1 MAEIIRFKEVKLE
14 GGWLMIRPEREDLGL
29 AMAFLKRFKPGKL
42 YSLTMKLFQKKRSLD
57 ANQKL
62 WALINQMAA
71 LPNMRLT
78 PEEIYQGY
86 IPDVGNNYRVVPVL
100 PEDINQFAE
109 DWCRGHLGRM
119 VEDAGP
125 CRKRDLIGYHNLICY
140 RGSSEYDV
148 PTFSRLLD
156 LVIQDCRQL
165 GIEVM
170 DDRERS
176 LLLEE
181 WEATR
186 EKESQTA
193 IRNVYQRETRAI
205 DNRPYREA
213 GGAT

>member
-1 MAEIIRFKEVKLE
+1 VSKVIKFREVKLE

-29 AMAFLKRFKPGKL
+29 AMAFLRRFKQGKM
-42 YSLTMKLFQKKRSLD
+42 YSVTLKLFQKKRSLD

-78 PEEIYQGY
+78 PDEIYQGY
-86 IPDVGNNYRVVPVL
+86 IPDVGDNYVWWPTK
-100 PEDINQFAE
+100 PEDIPQRIE

-119 VEDAGP
+119 CEDCGP
-125 CRKRDLIGYHNLICY
+125 CRNRGLAGYHNLKCY

-186 EKESQTA
+186 NA
-193 IRNVYQRETRAI
+193 
-205 DNRPYREA
+205 
-213 GGAT
+213 

>member
-1 MAEIIRFKEVKLE
+1 MSEVIKFKEVKLE
-14 GGWLMIRPEREDLGL
+14 GGWLMIRPEWEDLGL
-29 AMAFLKRFKPGKL
+29 AMAFLRRFKQGKM
-42 YSLTMKLFQKKRSLD
+42 YSVTLKMFQKKRSLD
-57 ANQKL
+57 ANRKL
-62 WALINQMAA
+62 WALINQMSTILK
-71 LPNMRLT
+71 LP

-86 IPDVGNNYRVVPVL
+86 IPDVGDNYVWWPTK
-100 PEDINQFAE
+100 PEDIPQRIK
-109 DWCRGHLGRM
+109 DWCIGHLGRM
-119 VEDAGP
+119 CEDYGP
-125 CRKRDLIGYHNLICY
+125 CRSRDLAGHHNLKCY

-186 EKESQTA
+186 NA
-193 IRNVYQRETRAI
+193 
-205 DNRPYREA
+205 
-213 GGAT
+213 